1 MGLHRKAKPRK
12 LKFAKK
18 LRRRQTRAEKAFW
31 EIARRLREEE
41 GVYFWRQTVLL
52 GWIVD
57 FWCPKLKL
65 VVEIDGKTH
74 EGRGIYD
81 KRRELVME
89 EELDATTIRFTNQ
102 EVLINPALVEAKMRA
117 IIKQRRRKLNS

>member
-12 LKFAKK
+12 LRFAKK
-18 LRRRQTRAEKAFW
+18 LRKRQTRSEKAFW
-31 EIARRLREEE
+31 EIARRLREDE

-74 EGRGIYD
+74 KGREAYD

-89 EELDATTIRFTNQ
+89 DELGAKTIRFTNK
-102 EVLINPALVEAKMRA
+102 EVVTNPAIVEARMRA
-117 IIKQRRRKLNS
+117 IIKQRRRTLLG